1 MHFGGV
7 GQKYPSLIWPK
18 NKARWGCGAK
28 IIFPQFDT
36 IIITFMYHFLGDES
50 DKLS

>member
-18 NKARWGCGAK
+18 NKARWYVNTTK
-28 IIFPQFDT
+28 KW
-36 IIITFMYHFLGDES
+36 S
-50 DKLS
+50 